1 MPEYFPGTC
10 TRTCISISIQPCM
23 KYMCVHKTT
32 YCRPAIM
39 PVLIQYSEYYAMANI
54 HMGVY
59 ITYIVYAAI
68 RACFNCIILC
78 AYIHCVIIVDQH
90 LFYTCVNMC
99 TYTCTRIS

>member
-39 PVLIQYSEYYAMANI
+39 PVLIQYSEYYAMDYI
-54 HMGVY
+54 QHSHGGVY
-59 ITYIVYAAI
+59 YVH
-68 RACFNCIILC
+68 CIC
-78 AYIHCVIIVDQH
+78 S
-90 LFYTCVNMC
+90 N
-99 TYTCTRIS
+99 